1 MSIPSRVRKWGGW
14 YYIDL
19 SKNEVAEINR
29 RVNGSGGFETF
40 LRKLQDQL
48 NPATGAVKLS
58 AEDLDYIPH
67 AAFDYTD
74 GGFESRLLKIF
85 GRVLG
90 PKLGREDAPPTEP
103 LA

>member
-1 MSIPSRVRKWGGW
+1 MMSIPSGVRKWGGW

-19 SKNEVAEINR
+19 NSDEIADIDR
-29 RVNGSGGFETF
+29 PVNGSGGFETF
-40 LRKLQDQL
+40 LRKLQDEL
-48 NPATGAVKLS
+48 NHATGAVKLS

-74 GGFESRLLKIF
+74 GGFEGRLLKIF

-90 PKLGREDAPPTEP
+90 PRLGRDDEP
-103 LA
+103 S